1 MKIWNL
7 KFSSYKKTDD
17 IFNFIINGTKTIE
30 TRTRNP
36 NDGENDYSNVKVGDI
51 LKIKSM
57 DTGKE
62 VQKIVTY
69 NHVYDTVE
77 ELVKNE
83 DVTKILPSIKD
94 NDEYLKVI
102 EEVKDKWG
110 EKYKFE
116 LEHYGI
122 VAIGFK

>member
-7 KFSSYKKTDD
+7 KFSAYKKTDD

-36 NDGENDYSNVKVGDI
+36 NDGENDYFNVKVGDT

-62 VQKIVTY
+62 VQKIVTF

-77 ELVKNE
+77 ELIKNE
-83 DVTKILPSIKD
+83 DVTKILPSIND

-102 EEVKDKWG
+102 EEVKEKWG